1 MKSSLAARPEARQGD
16 HWRLYLGDA
25 PDEHLLLELPLPPH
39 CLADKSE
46 DRCSVLALVMTA
58 CTSRGEAL
66 VEWFGRVP
74 RFHDAELLEI
84 TFSGKGAGLL
94 ASTPGT

>member
-1 MKSSLAARPEARQGD
+1 
-16 HWRLYLGDA
+16 
-25 PDEHLLLELPLPPH
+25 
-39 CLADKSE
+39 
-46 DRCSVLALVMTA
+46 MTA